1 MEVSPAE
8 RKVVEE
14 LIASLRNTREADKV
28 QFEIFEIAKRNNMP
42 PGDYFK
48 LLYRILL
55 GSEKGPRLGPY
66 IVDTGVER
74 TISSLERA
82 LKQN

>member
-1 MEVSPAE
+1 MGGDGLVAAWAPA
-8 RKVVEE
+8 K
-14 LIASLRNTREADKV
+14 SDQV
-28 QFEIFEIAKRNNMP
+28 QFEIFEIAKRNGMA